1 MAIEKNIVIG
11 ADLSGLEKKLDEL
24 IEALKAS
31 QTQADK
37 TAESINDIADTT
49 KDIGKSA
56 EGSKKGIK
64 GLSAG
69 FKGLGVAIKAA
80 GIGILLEA
88 MGILKDLFD
97 NNQKV
102 VDVFSTSFNV
112 LAGVFSEVSKVLEDV
127 YNNVSKSS
135 ENFDA
140 LGKVMSGIVTVAL
153 TPMKLSFYAI
163 QLALQ
168 SAQLAWEKSF
178 LGGKD
183 PEKIEELNAGIAE
196 TKASIQEVADA
207 AIEAGGDI
215 VSNIGEAVT
224 EVGAIGTQVLD
235 GFKDIDMKGILTNAK
250 AMTELNKAAEL
261 AEARAQGLIEKYDL
275 QAEKLRQVRDDE
287 RFTIEE
293 RIKANNELKEVL
305 EEQEKVMLENAKI
318 TLAKANQELA
328 LAPDNI
334 EFIKA
339 KMAAENELAGVQAQV
354 AGFRSEQLMNEM
366 ALEREL
372 LELQRS
378 RKENELEIYEIEA
391 QAALE
396 AEANLEA
403 QLILEEH
410 YNKRIYEQRWR
421 ALKDQQALTKAGTQ
435 AFRDATNELELL
447 EAERTAQIA
456 EESRK
461 RTDLERQVQDSKVQM
476 ATDAIGALNDL
487 AQAFLSGNEEQA
499 KKAFQINKA
508 LGISQA
514 VVNTAQAVTA
524 ALTAGGN
531 PIKLAT
537 GAQFVEAGIAA
548 SAGAAQIATIARQQ
562 FQASGS
568 VDTNIQA
575 PTAPSTSP
583 QFNIVGAS
591 GQNAI
596 LESLQRNPVKAYVVG
611 SDVTSQ
617 QELDRNRINQVS
629 FP

>member
-24 IEALKAS
+24 IDALKAS

-37 TAESINDIADTT
+37 TAESINEISDTT

-56 EGSKKGIK
+56 KDSKKGIK
-64 GLSAG
+64 GLATG
-69 FKGLGVAIKAA
+69 FKGLGMAIKAA
-80 GIGILLEA
+80 GIGLLLEA
-88 MGILKDLFD
+88 MSILKDLFD
-97 NNQKV
+97 NNQSV
-102 VDVFSTSFNV
+102 VDAFSTSFNV
-112 LAGVFSEVSKVLEDV
+112 LAGVFSEVSKVIEDV

-163 QLALQ
+163 KLALQ
-168 SAQLAWEKSF
+168 AAQLAWEKSF
-178 LGGKD
+178 FGGKD
-183 PEKIEELNAGIAE
+183 PERIKELNAGIAE
-196 TKASIQEVADA
+196 TKATIQEISLSAV
-207 AIEAGGDI
+207 EAGVSI
-215 VSNIGEAVT
+215 VNNISEAVT

-235 GFKDIDMKGILTNAK
+235 GFKDIDMKGIYTNAK

-261 AEARAQGLIEKYDL
+261 AEVRAQGLIEKYDL

-287 RFTIEE
+287 RLSIDE
-293 RIKANNELKEVL
+293 RVKANEELLKVL
-305 EEQEKVMLENAKI
+305 EEQEKVMLENAEI

-339 KMAAENELAGVQAQV
+339 KMAAENELAGVQAQI

-366 ALEREL
+366 SLQREL
-372 LELQRS
+372 LDIEIARSETEQEINELQS
-378 RKENELEIYEIEA
+378 QVAIEQATTMRKRLDLEEELSKKSFELEQQRLMNQLNTMEVGSTAYEETINALDLLDA
-391 QAALE
+391 QRF
-396 AEANLEA
+396 
-403 QLILEEH
+403 Q
-410 YNKRIYEQRWR
+410 KEQ
-421 ALKDQQALTKAGTQ
+421 
-435 AFRDATNELELL
+435 
-447 EAERTAQIA
+447 

-461 RTDLERQVQDSKVQM
+461 RIALEQAVQDSKVQM
-476 ATDAIGALNDL
+476 STDAIGALNGL
-487 AQAFLSGNEEQA
+487 IQAFAGDNE
-499 KKAFQINKA
+499 KAQKRAFMVNKA
-508 LGISQA
+508 AGIANA
-514 VVNTAQAVTA
+514 VISTAQAVSKALAETTDPTPTQSLRFGNA
-524 ALTAGGN
+524 AMAA
-531 PIKLAT
+531 AT
-537 GAQFVEAGIAA
+537 
-548 SAGAAQIATIARQQ
+548 GAAQIATIARQQ
-562 FQASGS
+562 FNGGGD
-568 VDTNIQA
+568 VDTSIPQGG
-575 PTAPSTSP
+575 TAPSTSP

-596 LESLQRNPVKAYVVG
+596 LESLQANPMRAYVVG

>member
-11 ADLSGLEKKLDEL
+11 ADLSGLEAKLSEL
-24 IEALKAS
+24 IDALKAS

-37 TAESINDIADTT
+37 TSDSINDIADTT

-56 EGSKKGIK
+56 KGSEKGVK
-64 GLSAG
+64 GLSKG
-69 FKGLGVAIKAA
+69 FKGMGVAIKAA
-80 GIGILLEA
+80 GIGLLLSA

-102 VDVFSTSFNV
+102 VDAFSTSFNV

-178 LGGKD
+178 LGGND

-207 AIEAGGDI
+207 AVEAGGDI
-215 VSNIGEAVT
+215 VNNIGEAVT

-261 AEARAQGLIEKYDL
+261 AEVRAQGLIEKYDL

-287 RFTIEE
+287 RLSIDE
-293 RIKANNELKEVL
+293 RVKANEDLLKVL
-305 EEQEKVMLENAKI
+305 EEQEKVMLENAEI

-366 ALEREL
+366 ALQREILDIERA
-372 LELQRS
+372 RG
-378 RKENELEIYEIEA
+378 ENEIELFEMTSEARRAAMLQERKRIQQEIMDIGTVAFLKKDALREELENTEEDTDRYYEILNERKLIDQEYSNNLADLKRQEEA
-391 QAALE
+391 
-396 AEANLEA
+396 
-403 QLILEEH
+403 I
-410 YNKRIYEQRWR
+410 
-421 ALKDQQALTKAGTQ
+421 
-435 AFRDATNELELL
+435 
-447 EAERTAQIA
+447 ER
-456 EESRK
+456 S
-461 RTDLERQVQDSKVQM
+461 VQDSKVQM
-476 ATDAIGALNDL
+476 SMDAIGALNGL
-487 AQAFLSGNEEQA
+487 VQAFAADNEKAQ
-499 KKAFQINKA
+499 KKAFMVNKA
-508 LGISQA
+508 AGIASA
-514 VVNTAQAVTA
+514 VISTAQAVAKALAETTDPTPTQSLRFGNA
-524 ALTAGGN
+524 AIAA
-531 PIKLAT
+531 AT
-537 GAQFVEAGIAA
+537 GAAQVAA
-548 SAGAAQIATIARQQ
+548 IARQQ
-562 FQASGS
+562 FNASGT
-568 VDTNIQA
+568 VDTNIQSNTSA
-575 PTAPSTSP
+575 STSP
-583 QFNIVGAS
+583 SFN
-591 GQNAI
+591 
-596 LESLQRNPVKAYVVG
+596 LVG
-611 SDVTSQ
+611 STGNKCTPTITTEHPYEGICS
-617 QELDRNRINQVS
+617 RK
-629 FP
+629 